1 MSEPIQLISVDG
13 ELHLMPKEDGGEPI
27 ILLYRY
33 GEGDVDCI
41 KTGRP
46 NMEHLTAA
54 LFDERE
60 MGNIPSDVA
69 IAKLP
74 NGNLVNF

>member
-33 GEGDVDCI
+33 GEGDVDC
-41 KTGRP
+41 GG
-46 NMEHLTAA
+46 L
-54 LFDERE
+54 
-60 MGNIPSDVA
+60 GGDVCA
-69 IAKLP
+69 GAWS
-74 NGNLVNF
+74 